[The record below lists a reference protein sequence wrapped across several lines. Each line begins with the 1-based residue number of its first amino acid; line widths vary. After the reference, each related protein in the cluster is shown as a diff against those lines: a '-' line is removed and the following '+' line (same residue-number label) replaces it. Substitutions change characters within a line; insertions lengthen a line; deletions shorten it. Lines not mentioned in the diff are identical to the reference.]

1 MYVFPNAPAHVD
13 LSMPPCHAIAPVA
26 RAGRNFRCQQCMKEW
41 QRADVCG
48 MVQETATTL
57 IGMVVG
63 MAVLR
68 MASGMSR
75 IALEMMSDA

>member
-1 MYVFPNAPAHVD
+1 MMNPQAVD
-13 LSMPPCHAIAPVA
+13 IH
-26 RAGRNFRCQQCMKEW
+26 
-41 QRADVCG
+41 G

-75 IALEMMSDA
+75 GSSRLDV